1 MFYLIGI
8 FLSALLL
15 LIHLNHTDADF
26 KFIIFCLG
34 LIIFFYIKYNRN
46 KIDNQKLNTLN
57 QTSKEEDNITSE
69 NNYLKAHYNKAKS
82 YEESVR
88 LRNKAKSEESER
100 IRKLKLINKFKK
112 LDIEDKKKQN
122 KENKLLKKNIN
133 TNKKVSIK
141 KAKTNKKNILK
152 TKEEDIYVAID
163 FETANNSKSSAC
175 EIGYALFTRK
185 KIIDSDS
192 FLIRPPTKSFYFTD
206 IHNITWEDV
215 ENEPTF
221 DEIWPVV
228 YSNSRMKSVKFIA
241 AHNASFDRN
250 VLEACCNYYSI
261 NVPRKKFICTY
272 RNISS
277 KIWSFENNKLSTV
290 CRNLK
295 IPLDHHKGKS
305 DAEACAK
312 IVIKAFKEGWEYI

>member
-8 FLSALLL
+8 FVSVLL
-15 LIHLNHTDADF
+15 LILHLNNTEADF

-34 LIIFFYIKYNRN
+34 LSIFFYIKYNAKNEAINNEN
-46 KIDNQKLNTLN
+46 KKNTKKKEIYKPPKYIIDNY
-57 QTSKEEDNITSE
+57 KESIKKYS
-69 NNYLKAHYNKAKS
+69 NKS
-82 YEESVR
+82 
-88 LRNKAKSEESER
+88 
-100 IRKLKLINKFKK
+100 
-112 LDIEDKKKQN
+112 N
-122 KENKLLKKNIN
+122 KEKVNKLVKKDKIS
-133 TNKKVSIK
+133 NKKVTKK
-141 KAKTNKKNILK
+141 KAKKKNVSKLI
-152 TKEEDIYVAID
+152 KEDLYVAID

-277 KIWSFENNKLSTV
+277 KIWSFENNKLDTV

-305 DAEACAK
+305 DAEACAR
-312 IVIKAFKEGWEYI
+312 IVIKAFKEGWDYV